1 MRRCECSS
9 GWSGSACD
17 APAACPAGCSG
28 NGRCNAANGTC
39 VCDPGFEGDACQ
51 RRTECPAGCEQHGE
65 CRDDNFCECHP
76 DWAGDACEIKLT
88 CDGDCSGH
96 GRCADGVCICDDL
109 YEGADCATTYDP
121 KTKRPP
127 PKPKVQSYLVEQTS
141 KHTRGRLR
149 HAELKG
155 GRDGAALLPAA

>member
-1 MRRCECSS
+1 M
-9 GWSGSACD
+9 
-17 APAACPAGCSG
+17 
-28 NGRCNAANGTC
+28 
-39 VCDPGFEGDACQ
+39 
-51 RRTECPAGCEQHGE
+51 
-65 CRDDNFCECHP
+65 
-76 DWAGDACEIKLT
+76 
-88 CDGDCSGH
+88 
-96 GRCADGVCICDDL
+96 CICDDL